1 MMITLVRSDDLADLV
16 LGFIVVVFLG
26 IDITYNWNFL
36 LKLIFKWG
44 VVLETRSNLENPKQ
58 ALS

>member
-26 IDITYNWNFL
+26 IDITYN
-36 LKLIFKWG
+36 
-44 VVLETRSNLENPKQ
+44 
-58 ALS
+58 